1 VFFLFIYLHALWQIS
16 VFVGCGVAL
25 AQAVSAMVVCPVVL
39 LTLNP
44 ARVDPN

>member
-1 VFFLFIYLHALWQIS
+1 MFFCVYLHALWQIS